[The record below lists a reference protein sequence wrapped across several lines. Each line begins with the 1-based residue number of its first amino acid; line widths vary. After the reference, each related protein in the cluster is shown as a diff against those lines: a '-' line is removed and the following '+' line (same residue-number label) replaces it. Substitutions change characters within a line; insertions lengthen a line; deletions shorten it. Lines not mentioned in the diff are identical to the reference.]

1 MNKLTILT
9 VCYNSSN
16 FIIENFFSAKKGA
29 IGKFDYLIIDNGS
42 KKSHIKKL
50 YKLKKTNDNVN
61 VILSNNEHEFAS
73 YNHAIG
79 VEKGLSKINTKYCFI
94 LDSDTIF
101 LKFGWDQILFS
112 FFKEKTAIVGFEA
125 TNRIGFPQIMFSC
138 IDVKIFKENKISC
151 MPSFENKK
159 ECNPLNDT
167 AHQWK
172 KLIKNYEIVTFPFK
186 NTRDYS
192 SPYFKNIIGIEE
204 YYINDELYASHFGR
218 GSSLGSAKY
227 FKKIILPNFIKKA
240 FGKYQISKWINK
252 SKIILQNDKKNF
264 KKLNTTYPS

>member
-1 MNKLTILT
+1 MNKLTILS

-16 FIIENFFSAKKGA
+16 FIAENFKSAKKGA
-29 IGKFDYLIIDNGS
+29 IGEFSYLIVDNGS
-42 KKSHIKKL
+42 KKSHIKRL
-50 YKLKKTNDNVN
+50 NKLKK
-61 VILSNNEHEFAS
+61 SNNNIDLIFSNNDHKFAS
-73 YNHAIG
+73 YNHAMG
-79 VEKGLSKINTKYCFI
+79 VEKGLLIVKTKYCLI

-101 LKFGWDQILFS
+101 LKHGWDSTLLS

-172 KLIKNYEIVTFPFK
+172 KLKKNYEIVTFPFK
-186 NTRDYS
+186 NTRDYN
-192 SPYFKNIIGIEE
+192 SPYFKNIVGIEE
-204 YYINDELYASHFGR
+204 YYINNELFASHFGR

-227 FKKIILPNFIKKA
+227 FKKIKLPNFIKKA

-252 SKIILQNDKKNF
+252 SKIILQNDKKN
-264 KKLNTTYPS
+264 S